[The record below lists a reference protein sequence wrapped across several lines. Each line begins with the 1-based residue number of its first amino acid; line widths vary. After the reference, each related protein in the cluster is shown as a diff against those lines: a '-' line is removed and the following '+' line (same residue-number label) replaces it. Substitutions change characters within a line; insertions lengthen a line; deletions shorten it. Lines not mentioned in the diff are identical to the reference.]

1 MKILPSVRTW
11 MAFEHIMLNAII
23 QRAKDKYHMTSFIC
37 RILKRKKKKNHL
49 IDRRVVAEAKA
60 GEWMK
65 WMKVSQK
72 VPIPSYKIKVLG
84 GNVQDGDYSY
94 HTVLPI

>member
-1 MKILPSVRTW
+1 MQ
-11 MAFEHIMLNAII
+11 N
-23 QRAKDKYHMTSFIC
+23 
-37 RILKRKKKKNHL
+37 LKKKKKNHL

>member
-1 MKILPSVRTW
+1 MQ
-11 MAFEHIMLNAII
+11 N
-23 QRAKDKYHMTSFIC
+23 
-37 RILKRKKKKNHL
+37 LKKKKKNHL

-84 GNVQDGDYSY
+84 GNVQDGDYS
-94 HTVLPI
+94 